1 MSRCMSALKRKLIP
15 CSHTRVPES
24 TSEGGRDAHFAG
36 HDGHSSWFRLI
47 SFHIQSPGGGP
58 RGVGMKCYGKDPLH
72 GILPNSPNDCSK
84 HARAI
89 AHRFYGKRSPD
100 PTTRV
105 LLVPLE
111 EDLYS
116 SAVTDLLLVA
126 SEEL

>member
-1 MSRCMSALKRKLIP
+1 
-15 CSHTRVPES
+15 
-24 TSEGGRDAHFAG
+24 
-36 HDGHSSWFRLI
+36 
-47 SFHIQSPGGGP
+47 
-58 RGVGMKCYGKDPLH
+58 MKCYGKDPLH

-84 HARAI
+84 RARAI

>member
-1 MSRCMSALKRKLIP
+1 MPSPQAKR
-15 CSHTRVPES
+15 E
-24 TSEGGRDAHFAG
+24 RDAHFAG

-58 RGVGMKCYGKDPLH
+58 RGVGTKCYGKDPLH